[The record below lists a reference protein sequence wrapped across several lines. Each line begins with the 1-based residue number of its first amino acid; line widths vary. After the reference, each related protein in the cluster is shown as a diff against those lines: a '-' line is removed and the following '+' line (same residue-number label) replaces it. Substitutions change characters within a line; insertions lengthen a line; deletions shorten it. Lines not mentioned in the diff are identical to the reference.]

1 MLGWIPSFVSVEN
14 DELSAIRVFGSSSVR
29 IEQHMMHCRLSA
41 TGIWLDTLSCAEL
54 VLEDEVQSP
63 NLIALRKL
71 ANERL
76 SEMCNDVYSRL
87 AAAVNG
93 LAKT

>member
-1 MLGWIPSFVSVEN
+1 MIGWIPTFVTVEN
-14 DELSAIRVFGSSSVR
+14 DEDAPIRVFGTSSAR

-41 TGIWLDTLSCAEL
+41 TGMWLDTLACAEL
-54 VLEDEVQSP
+54 AVDDEVQSP

-76 SEMCNDVYSRL
+76 AAMCNDVYSRL